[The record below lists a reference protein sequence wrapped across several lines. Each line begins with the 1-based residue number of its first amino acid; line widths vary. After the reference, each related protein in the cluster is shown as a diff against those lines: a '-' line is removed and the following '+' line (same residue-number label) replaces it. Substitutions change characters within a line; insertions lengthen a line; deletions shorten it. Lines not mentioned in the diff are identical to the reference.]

1 MEAPPESPSLPPVD
15 PAAGVPPRGEAR
27 SGAGEPLP
35 DSLAARVENA
45 VSIALLVGMAVLP
58 LLEIVGRRVWRTGI
72 PGSNALVQH
81 ATLWLGCLGGAIAA
95 RDGQLLSIGRLA
107 DRFPEPYRRILSAF
121 TAAVS
126 TAISLLLAWSGFQL
140 VRAEWADRHY
150 VVPILPLWVAEAV
163 IPAGFLLIAWRLVR
177 SSSRDG
183 WTRAAVA
190 AAAVAGVAF
199 VGSGVILGTVPFAAA
214 LVTLLLAVILGAP
227 LFAALGGLAVL
238 LFRHADV
245 PLASISAEIYR
256 IVTSPTLP
264 TIPLFGFAGY
274 VLTVGNV
281 SRRLV
286 RFFRAFVGWMPG
298 GIAVV
303 TVLVCTFFTT
313 FTGASGVT
321 IVALGGI
328 LLPALLVERYPERFS
343 LGLLTSSGSLGLLF
357 PPCLPVILYGVV
369 AGIAVDKMF
378 LGGLLPGIL
387 LTAIMSAWAAWG
399 GVRAGARRT
408 PFSVGELGAAAWE
421 AKWDLLLPV
430 IVLVGIFGGIATTV
444 EAAAMTVLYA
454 VCVEAFVHRDTGLR
468 KLLREAGTETSRL
481 VGGFLLLLAAATG
494 LTGYMVDAGVPQ
506 AIFEWVRQT
515 IDSRFTF
522 LLVLNVFLLVVGAF
536 MHIFSA
542 IVIVVP
548 IIAPLAAA
556 FDVHPVHLG
565 IIFLANLE
573 LGFLMPP
580 VGMNLFMSAYRFGKP
595 FGEVCRSI
603 VPFLLILLAGVLVI
617 TYVPA
622 LTTALLP
629 K

>member
-1 MEAPPESPSLPPVD
+1 VEAPGPASPAGDTPPES
-15 PAAGVPPRGEAR
+15 
-27 SGAGEPLP
+27 
-35 DSLAARVENA
+35 LADRVENA
-45 VSIALLVGMAVLP
+45 VSIFLLVGMAVLP
-58 LLEIVGRRVWRTGI
+58 LLEIAGRRIWRTGI
-72 PGSNALVQH
+72 PGSNDLVQH
-81 ATLWLGCLGGAIAA
+81 ATLWIGCLGGAIAA
-95 RDGQLLSIGRLA
+95 RDDRLLSLGRLT
-107 DRFPEPYRRILSAF
+107 DRFPEPYRRILSSF

-140 VRAEWADRHY
+140 VRAEWADRHS
-150 VVPILPLWVAEAV
+150 VVPFLPLWVAEAV

-177 SSSRDG
+177 TVSGG
-183 WTRAAVA
+183 WGTRAATVA
-190 AAAVAGVAF
+190 AAAAGVAF
-199 VGSGVILGTVPFAAA
+199 VASGSILGSTPFIAAIA
-214 LVTLLLAVILGAP
+214 ALLLAVILGAP
-227 LFAALGGLAVL
+227 LFVALGGLAVL

-245 PLASISAEIYR
+245 PLGSISAEIYR
-256 IVTSPTLP
+256 LVTSPTLP
-264 TIPLFGFAGY
+264 TIPLFAFAGY
-274 VLTVGNV
+274 VLTLGNV

-286 RFFRAFVGWMPG
+286 RFFRAVVGWMPG

-303 TVLVCTFFTT
+303 AVLVCTFFTT

-321 IVALGGI
+321 ILALGGI
-328 LLPALLVERYPERFS
+328 LLPALLEERYTERFS

-378 LGGLLPGIL
+378 LGGFLPGIL
-387 LTAIMSAWAAWG
+387 LTAMMAAWAVRG
-399 GVRAGARRT
+399 GIRAGARRT
-408 PFSVGELGAAAWE
+408 AFSLRELGQAAWV

-430 IVLVGIFGGIATTV
+430 IVLAGIFGGFATAV
-444 EAAAMTVLYA
+444 EAAAVTVLYA
-454 VCVEAFVHRDTGLR
+454 ICVEAFVHRDIR
-468 KLLREAGTETSRL
+468 PAKLVRGAGVESTRL

-494 LTGYMVDAGVPQ
+494 LTGYMIDAGVPQ
-506 AIFEWVRQT
+506 TIFEWVRST

-522 LLVLNVFLLVVGAF
+522 LLILNGFLLVVGAF

-548 IIAPLAAA
+548 IIAPLAEA

-603 VPFLLILLAGVLVI
+603 LPFILLLLAGVLAI

-629 K
+629 

>member
-1 MEAPPESPSLPPVD
+1 LAPPPEL
-15 PAAGVPPRGEAR
+15 AIAGDRRPET
-27 SGAGEPLP
+27 
-35 DSLAARVENA
+35 LADRVENA

-58 LLEIVGRRVWRTGI
+58 ILEIVGRRVWRTGI
-72 PGSNALVQH
+72 PGSSALVQH
-81 ATLWLGCLGGAIAA
+81 GTLWIGLLGGAIAA
-95 RDGQLLSIGRLA
+95 RDGRLLSIGRLA
-107 DRFPEPYRRILSAF
+107 DRFREPYRRVMSAF
-121 TAAVS
+121 VAAVS
-126 TAISLLLAWSGFQL
+126 AAVSLLLAGSGLQL
-140 VRAEWADRHY
+140 VRAEWTDSHY
-150 VVPILPLWVAEAV
+150 VVPFLPLWVAEGV
-163 IPAGFLLIAWRLVR
+163 IPAGFALIAWRLVR
-177 SSSRDG
+177 RARG
-183 WTRAAVA
+183 GAWTKAAGA
-190 AAAVAGVAF
+190 AGAVAGVLI
-199 VGSGVILGTVPFAAA
+199 VSSGVILGGIPFAAA
-214 LVTLLLAVILGAP
+214 VVTLLLAVILGAP
-227 LFAALGGLAVL
+227 LFVALGGMAVL
-238 LFRHADV
+238 FFRHADV

-286 RFFRAFVGWMPG
+286 RFFRAIVGWMPG

-328 LLPALLVERYPERFS
+328 LLPALLAERYPERFS

-378 LGGLLPGIL
+378 LGGFLPGVL
-387 LTAIMSAWAAWG
+387 LLLMMAGWAARG
-399 GVRAGARRT
+399 GVRAAARRT
-408 PFSVGELGAAAWE
+408 PFSGKELGAAAWE
-421 AKWDLLLPV
+421 AKWDILLPV
-430 IVLVGIFGGIATTV
+430 IVLAGIFGGVATAV
-444 EAAAMTVLYA
+444 EAAALTVLYA
-454 VCVEAFVHRDTGLR
+454 IGTEEFVHRDAGLR
-468 KLLREAGTETSRL
+468 RLLSESGTETSRL

-506 AIFEWVRQT
+506 AIFEWVRGT

-522 LLVLNVFLLVVGAF
+522 LLVLNVFLLLVGAF

-548 IIAPLAAA
+548 IIAPLAASYG
-556 FDVHPVHLG
+556 VHPVHLG

-580 VGMNLFMSAYRFGKP
+580 VGMNLFMSAYRFEKP
-595 FGEVCRSI
+595 FGEVCRA
-603 VPFLLILLAGVLVI
+603 VLPFLLLLLAGVLAI
-617 TYVPA
+617 TYIPW

-629 K
+629 

>member
-1 MEAPPESPSLPPVD
+1 MEAPNPS
-15 PAAGVPPRGEAR
+15 
-27 SGAGEPLP
+27 AGEGPP
-35 DSLAARVENA
+35 PSLAARVENA
-45 VSIALLVGMAVLP
+45 VSIFLLVGMAVLP
-58 LLEIVGRRVWRTGI
+58 LLEIAGRRLWRTGI

-81 ATLWLGCLGGAIAA
+81 ATLWIGCLGGAIAA
-95 RDGQLLSIGRLA
+95 RDGRLLSLGRLT

-126 TAISLLLAWSGFQL
+126 TAISLLLAWSGYQL

-150 VVPILPLWVAEAV
+150 VVPFLPLWLAEAAM
-163 IPAGFLLIAWRLVR
+163 PAGFLLIAWRLVR
-177 SSSRDG
+177 GVSGG
-183 WTRAAVA
+183 WGTRAATA
-190 AAAVAGVAF
+190 AAAAAGVAF
-199 VGSGVILGTVPFAAA
+199 VASGLILGSAPFTVAM
-214 LVTLLLAVILGAP
+214 VTLLVAMVLGAP
-227 LFAALGGLAVL
+227 LFVALGGLAVL
-238 LFRHADV
+238 LFRHGDV

-256 IVTSPTLP
+256 LVTSPTLP
-264 TIPLFGFAGY
+264 TLPLFAFAGY
-274 VLTVGNV
+274 VLTLGNV

-286 RFFRAFVGWMPG
+286 LFFRAIVGWMPG

-321 IVALGGI
+321 ILALGGI
-328 LLPALLVERYPERFS
+328 LLPALLEERYPERFS

-378 LGGLLPGIL
+378 LGAFLPGIL
-387 LTAIMSAWAAWG
+387 LTGIMAAWAVRG

-408 PFSVGELGAAAWE
+408 PFSIKELGQAAWA

-430 IVLVGIFGGIATTV
+430 IVLVGIFGGVATTV
-444 EAAAMTVLYA
+444 EAAAITVLYA
-454 VCVEAFVHRDTGLR
+454 VCVEVFVHRDVGPR
-468 KLLREAGTETSRL
+468 ELLSEAGTESTRL

-506 AIFEWVRQT
+506 TILEWVRST
-515 IDSRFTF
+515 IHSRFTF
-522 LLVLNVFLLVVGAF
+522 LLILNVFLLVVGAF

-548 IIAPLAAA
+548 IIAPLAAT
-556 FDVHPVHLG
+556 FHVHPVHLG
-565 IIFLANLE
+565 VIFLANLE

-580 VGMNLFMSAYRFGKP
+580 VGMNLFMSAYRFKKP
-595 FGEVCRSI
+595 FGEVCRSTL
-603 VPFLLILLAGVLVI
+603 PFLLLLLAGVLVI
-617 TYVPA
+617 TYVPVLA
-622 LTTALLP
+622 TALLP
-629 K
+629 

>member
-1 MEAPPESPSLPPVD
+1 MEGSPELAPKGDRLPATLSD
-15 PAAGVPPRGEAR
+15 RI
-27 SGAGEPLP
+27 
-35 DSLAARVENA
+35 ENA
-45 VSIALLVGMAVLP
+45 VSIVLLVGMALLP
-58 LLEIVGRRVWRTGI
+58 ILEIVGRRVWRTGI
-72 PGSNALVQH
+72 PGSSALVQH
-81 ATLWLGCLGGAIAA
+81 ATLWIGLLGGAIAA
-95 RDGQLLSIGRLA
+95 RDGRLLSLGRLS
-107 DRFPEPYRRILSAF
+107 DRFREPFREILGGFS
-121 TAAVS
+121 AAVS
-126 TAISLLLAWSGFQL
+126 AAISLLLAWSGFQL
-140 VRAEWADRHY
+140 VRAEWADRHF
-150 VVPILPLWVAEAV
+150 VVPFLPLWLAEAV

-177 SSSRDG
+177 GAFPTWGRR
-183 WTRAAVA
+183 TAVA
-190 AAAVAGVAF
+190 AAAAAFVAF
-199 VGSGVILGTVPFAAA
+199 VASGLFLGKAPFAAA
-214 LVTLLLAVILGAP
+214 IVALSAAVVLGAP
-227 LFAALGGLAVL
+227 LFVALGGFAVL
-238 LFRHADV
+238 FFRHADV

-256 IVTSPTLP
+256 LVTSPTLP
-264 TIPLFGFAGY
+264 TIPLFAFAGY

-286 RFFRAFVGWMPG
+286 RFFRAIVGWMPG

-328 LLPALLVERYPERFS
+328 LLPTLLAERYPERFS

-357 PPCLPVILYGVV
+357 PPCLPVILYAVV

-378 LGGLLPGIL
+378 LGGVLPGIL
-387 LTAIMSAWAAWG
+387 LTLIMAAWAVRG

-408 PFSVGELGAAAWE
+408 PFSWVELRQAAWV

-454 VCVEAFVHRDTGLR
+454 ACVEVFVHRDVR
-468 KLLREAGTETSRL
+468 PRALLKEAGTETTRL

-506 AIFEWVRQT
+506 TILEWVRGT
-515 IDSRFTF
+515 IHSRIAF
-522 LLVLNVFLLVVGAF
+522 LLVLNAFLLVVGCF

-542 IVIVVP
+542 IVVVVP
-548 IIAPLAAA
+548 IVAPLAAT

-565 IIFLANLE
+565 VIFLANLE

-580 VGMNLFMSAYRFGKP
+580 AGMNLFMSAYRFEKP
-595 FGEVCRSI
+595 FGEVCRA
-603 VPFLLILLAGVLVI
+603 VLPFLLLLLAGVLVI
-617 TYVPA
+617 TYVPE

>member
-1 MEAPPESPSLPPVD
+1 MEGSPELAPKGD
-15 PAAGVPPRGEAR
+15 RIPAT
-27 SGAGEPLP
+27 
-35 DSLAARVENA
+35 LADRAENA
-45 VSIALLVGMAVLP
+45 VSIVLLVGMALLP
-58 LLEIVGRRVWRTGI
+58 ILEIVGRRVWRSGI
-72 PGSNALVQH
+72 PGSSALVQH
-81 ATLWLGCLGGAIAA
+81 ATLWIGLLGGAIAA
-95 RDGQLLSIGRLA
+95 RDGRLLSLGRLS
-107 DRFPEPYRRILSAF
+107 DRFREPFREILGGFS
-121 TAAVS
+121 AAVS
-126 TAISLLLAWSGFQL
+126 AAISLLLAWSGFQL
-140 VRAEWADRHY
+140 VRAEWADRHF
-150 VVPILPLWVAEAV
+150 VVPFLPLWLAEAV
-163 IPAGFLLIAWRLVR
+163 IPAGFLLIAWRLVLGAFPTWGR
-177 SSSRDG
+177 
-183 WTRAAVA
+183 RAAVA
-190 AAAVAGVAF
+190 AAAAAFVAF
-199 VGSGVILGTVPFAAA
+199 VASGLFLGKAPFAAA
-214 LVTLLLAVILGAP
+214 IVTLSAAVVLGAP
-227 LFAALGGLAVL
+227 LFVALGGFAVL

-256 IVTSPTLP
+256 LVTSPTLP
-264 TIPLFGFAGY
+264 TIPLFAFAGY

-286 RFFRAFVGWMPG
+286 RFFRAIVGWMPG

-328 LLPALLVERYPERFS
+328 LLPTLLAERYPERFS

-357 PPCLPVILYGVV
+357 PPCLPVILYAVV

-387 LTAIMSAWAAWG
+387 LMLIMAAWAVRG

-408 PFSVGELGAAAWE
+408 PFSWVELRQGAWV

-454 VCVEAFVHRDTGLR
+454 ACVEVFVHRDVR
-468 KLLREAGTETSRL
+468 PRALLREAGTETTRL

-506 AIFEWVRQT
+506 TVLEWVRGT
-515 IDSRFTF
+515 IHSRIAF
-522 LLVLNVFLLVVGAF
+522 LLVLNAFLLVVGCF

-542 IVIVVP
+542 IVVVVP
-548 IIAPLAAA
+548 IVAPLAAT

-580 VGMNLFMSAYRFGKP
+580 AGMNLFMSAYRFEKP
-595 FGEVCRSI
+595 FGEVCRA
-603 VPFLLILLAGVLVI
+603 VLPFLLLLLAGVLVI
-617 TYVPA
+617 TYVPE

>member
-1 MEAPPESPSLPPVD
+1 MVL
-15 PAAGVPPRGEAR
+15 
-27 SGAGEPLP
+27 
-35 DSLAARVENA
+35 
-45 VSIALLVGMAVLP
+45 LP
-58 LLEIVGRRVWRTGI
+58 LLEIAGRRVWRTGI

-81 ATLWLGCLGGAIAA
+81 ATLWIGCLGGAIAA
-95 RDGQLLSIGRLA
+95 RDGRLLSLGRLV

-126 TAISLLLAWSGFQL
+126 TAICLLLAWSGYQL

-150 VVPILPLWVAEAV
+150 VVPFLPLWLAEAV

-177 SSSRDG
+177 GASPDRRV
-183 WTRAAVA
+183 RAATAAAA
-190 AAAVAGVAF
+190 AAAVAFVA
-199 VGSGVILGTVPFAAA
+199 SRLILANAPFGAAIAALAAA
-214 LVTLLLAVILGAP
+214 VVLGAP
-227 LFAALGGLAVL
+227 LFVALGGFAVL

-256 IVTSPTLP
+256 LVTSPTLP
-264 TIPLFGFAGY
+264 TLPLFAFAGY

-286 RFFRAFVGWMPG
+286 RFFRAIVGWVPG

-328 LLPALLVERYPERFS
+328 LLPALLEEGYPERFS
-343 LGLLTSSGSLGLLF
+343 LGLLTSSGSLGMLF
-357 PPCLPVILYGVV
+357 PPCLPVILYAVV

-378 LGGLLPGIL
+378 LGGVLPGIFL
-387 LTAIMSAWAAWG
+387 SMIMAAWAVRG
-399 GVRAGARRT
+399 GVRARARRT
-408 PFSVGELGAAAWE
+408 TFSFGELGAAAWE

-430 IVLVGIFGGIATTV
+430 IVLLGIFGGFATTV

-454 VCVEAFVHRDTGLR
+454 VCVEVFIHRDVGPR
-468 KLLREAGTETSRL
+468 ALLDEAGTESTRL

-506 AIFEWVRQT
+506 TILEWVRGT
-515 IDSRFTF
+515 IHSRLAF
-522 LLVLNVFLLVVGAF
+522 LLVLNGFLLVVGCF

-542 IVIVVP
+542 IVVVVP

-556 FDVHPVHLG
+556 FDIHPVHLG

-580 VGMNLFMSAYRFGKP
+580 AGMNLFMSAYRFDQP
-595 FGEVCRSI
+595 FGKVCRSI
-603 VPFLLILLAGVLVI
+603 LPFLLLLLAGVLVI
-617 TYVPA
+617 TYVPE

>member
-1 MEAPPESPSLPPVD
+1 
-15 PAAGVPPRGEAR
+15 
-27 SGAGEPLP
+27 
-35 DSLAARVENA
+35 
-45 VSIALLVGMAVLP
+45 MAVLP
-58 LLEIVGRRVWRTGI
+58 ILEIVGRRVWRTGV

-81 ATLWLGCLGGAIAA
+81 ATLWIGLLGGAIAA
-95 RDGQLLSIGRLA
+95 RDDRLLSIGHLA
-107 DRFPEPYRRILSAF
+107 DRFREPYRQVLSAF
-121 TAAVS
+121 VAAVS
-126 TAISLLLAWSGFQL
+126 AAVSLLLAGSGLQL
-140 VRAEWADRHY
+140 VRAEWADRHS
-150 VVPILPLWVAEAV
+150 VVPFLPLWVAEGV
-163 IPAGFLLIAWRLVR
+163 IPAGFALIAWRLVR
-177 SSSRDG
+177 RAHG
-183 WTRAAVA
+183 GVWTRAAA
-190 AAAVAGVAF
+190 AAGAIG
-199 VGSGVILGTVPFAAA
+199 GVPFAAA
-214 LVTLLLAVILGAP
+214 VVTLLLAVVLGAP
-227 LFAALGGLAVL
+227 LFVALGGFAVL
-238 LFRHADV
+238 FFRHADV

-286 RFFRAFVGWMPG
+286 RFFRAIVGWMPG

-328 LLPALLVERYPERFS
+328 LLPALLAERYPERFS

-357 PPCLPVILYGVV
+357 PPCLPVILYAVV

-378 LGGLLPGIL
+378 LGGFLPGIL
-387 LTAIMSAWAAWG
+387 LTWIMAGWAVRG

-408 PFSVGELGAAAWE
+408 SFSWKELGAAAWE

-430 IVLVGIFGGIATTV
+430 IVLVGIFGGVATAV

-454 VCVEAFVHRDTGLR
+454 IGTEAFVHRDAGFRRILS
-468 KLLREAGTETSRL
+468 EAGTETSRL

-506 AIFEWVRQT
+506 AIFEWVRST

-522 LLVLNVFLLVVGAF
+522 LLVLNVFLLLVGAF

-556 FDVHPVHLG
+556 FGVHPVHLG

-580 VGMNLFMSAYRFGKP
+580 VGMNLFMSAYRFEKP
-595 FGEVCRSI
+595 FGEVCRA
-603 VPFLLILLAGVLVI
+603 VLPFLLLLLAGVLAI
-617 TYVPA
+617 TYIPW
-622 LTTALLP
+622 LSTALLP
-629 K
+629 